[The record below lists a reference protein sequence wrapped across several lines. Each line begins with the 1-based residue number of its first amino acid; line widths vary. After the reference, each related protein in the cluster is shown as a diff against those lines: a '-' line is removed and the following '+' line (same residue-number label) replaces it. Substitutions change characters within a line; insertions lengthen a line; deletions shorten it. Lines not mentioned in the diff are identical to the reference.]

1 MPPDINQ
8 DVGRMTNLDFQ
19 TKKFAGILSLAAM
32 LFLASVVFSVI
43 PSISAT
49 SNKIPIYFYSSETN
63 INNFKSLKMEFDRY
77 LSKYGPYEFQP
88 FLTRDDFEK
97 QVKEKE
103 RCLLLLSSWH
113 FRSINEAYSLAPVL
127 AGVRDGHK
135 YHKRLLVTIGEE
147 ANLDAIK
154 AGPIAS
160 ASSAQHT
167 NDILRGMLKEKYYEA
182 QVNILTVP
190 KDIDALMSVG
200 FGMSKSAMT
209 SQNSLKELERINP
222 KLCAKMAV
230 LAESEE
236 SLLLILAVPESFVKE
251 AKGMVDIIND
261 MPADP
266 DGKEKI
272 RMLGLD
278 GWQELD
284 MSDKL
289 KLEAK

>member
-1 MPPDINQ
+1 
-8 DVGRMTNLDFQ
+8 MTNLNLQ
-19 TKKFAGILSLAAM
+19 TKNLVGILSLAAM
-32 LFLASVVFSVI
+32 LFLGSAIFFVI
-43 PSISAT
+43 PSVSAT

-77 LSKYGPYEFQP
+77 LSRFGPYEFQP
-88 FLTRDDFEK
+88 FLARDEFEK
-97 QVKEKE
+97 HAKEKE

-127 AGVRDGHK
+127 AGVREGQK
-135 YHKRLLVTIGEE
+135 YHKRVLVTIAED
-147 ANLDAIK
+147 ANIDTLK

-160 ASSAQHT
+160 ASSTQHT
-167 NDILRGMLKEKYYEA
+167 SDILREMLKEKYHEA
-182 QVNILTVP
+182 QLNVLTVP

-209 SQNSLKELERINP
+209 SQNSLKQLERINP
-222 KLCAKMAV
+222 KLFARMAV

-236 SLLLILAVPESFVKE
+236 SLLLILAVPEGFEKE
-251 AKGMVDIIND
+251 AKGMVNIFNE
-261 MPADP
+261 MPTDP

-278 GWQELD
+278 GWQKLD

>member
-1 MPPDINQ
+1 
-8 DVGRMTNLDFQ
+8 MTNLNLQ
-19 TKKFAGILSLAAM
+19 TKTFMGILSLAAM
-32 LFLASVVFSVI
+32 LFLASAVSDI
-43 PSISAT
+43 PSVSAT
-49 SNKIPIYFYSSETN
+49 SDKIPVYFYSSETN

-77 LSKYGPYEFQP
+77 LSRYGPYEFQP
-88 FLTRDDFEK
+88 FFARDDFEK
-97 QVKEKE
+97 QVKEKQ

-113 FRSINEAYSLAPVL
+113 FRSINKAYSLSPIL
-127 AGVRDGHK
+127 AGVRDGQK
-135 YHKRLLVTIGEE
+135 YHKRLLVTIGED
-147 ANLDAIK
+147 ADLDALK

-167 NDILRGMLKEKYYEA
+167 DDILREMLKEEYYET
-182 QVNILTVP
+182 QLNILTVP
-190 KDIDALMSVG
+190 KDLDALMSVG

-209 SQNSLKELERINP
+209 SQNSLKQLERINP
-222 KLCAKMAV
+222 KLCARMAV

-236 SLLLILAVPESFVKE
+236 SLLLILAVPESFEKE
-251 AKGMVDIIND
+251 AKGMVNIFNE
-261 MPADP
+261 MPEDP